1 MVADYD
7 VIIVGGRVAG
17 AHLAARLGKIGM
29 RVLVVERAELP
40 SLPAVSS
47 PVIYASAMEL
57 LDEIGALESE
67 YAANTPPLHHMA
79 TVNSGF
85 SGKLRI
91 PSYKGRDY
99 AYAIDRARF
108 DYGVWL
114 AAERTPN
121 VTVRMSYSVTDL
133 LINENGGVYGIVG
146 KTKDG
151 TSEQLTARTV
161 IGADG
166 RYSMVARK
174 TNAQETDRHE
184 DNPTSIYYA
193 YWQGVAPLD
202 ADGPSATAYEA
213 DGTFGYLV
221 MDSADNQT
229 VVCME
234 GRSDVLDPESGEM
247 EAFYMEH
254 LQRSA
259 PLWRRLKNAERIT
272 SIRGMK
278 NIGNMY
284 RQAGGAGWALVGDAF
299 HQKDPLDGQGIYDAL
314 YMGKVLALAMK
325 RWWTGAL
332 TWEEMLQAYEQV
344 VRSKTYPMYRTLQ
357 GRVKNSFYNTISLPV
372 PSWVVG
378 KAGEWVAQDGGMSQL
393 FGLMLTR
400 QLPPDM
406 VSLFAAPVALN
417 AMARGGLRE
426 ARQEVEKRFA
436 KLFEIGR

>member
-1 MVADYD
+1 MITDYD
-7 VIIVGGRVAG
+7 VIVVGGRVAG
-17 AHLAARLGKIGM
+17 ANLAARLGKLGM
-29 RVLVVERAELP
+29 RVLLLERAELP

-47 PVIYASAMEL
+47 PVIYASAMEM

-67 YAANTPPLHHMA
+67 YAANTPRLHHMA

-85 SGKLRI
+85 RGKLRI
-91 PSYKGRDY
+91 PNYKGRDY

-121 VTVRMSYSVTDL
+121 VRVRMNYSVTDL
-133 LINENGGVYGIVG
+133 LMRDDGEVYGIVG
-146 KTKDG
+146 KPKEG
-151 TSEQLTARTV
+151 ASEHITARAV

-166 RYSMVARK
+166 RYSLVARK
-174 TNAQETDRHE
+174 ANATETDRHD

-193 YWQGVAPLD
+193 YWRGVTPLD
-202 ADGPSATAYEA
+202 EDGASAAAYEA

-221 MDSADNQT
+221 MDSADGQT

-234 GRSDVLDPESGEM
+234 GRSDVLDPESGEL
-247 EAFYMEH
+247 ETFYMDK
-254 LQRSA
+254 LQRSKA
-259 PLWRRLKNAERIT
+259 LWQRLEHAERVT
-272 SIRGMK
+272 TIRGMR
-278 NIGNMY
+278 NIGNLY

-325 RWWTGAL
+325 RWWNGDL
-332 TWEEMLQAYEQV
+332 TWAQMLDAYEQV

-357 GRVKNSFYNTISLPV
+357 GRVKNSFYSTVALPI
-372 PSWVVG
+372 PNWVVG

-400 QLPPDM
+400 QIPPDM
-406 VSLFAAPVALN
+406 ISLFAAPVALN

-426 ARQEVEKRFA
+426 ARQEVEKRIL
-436 KLFEIGR
+436 KVMGMR